1 MSAARPWAELNTW
14 PTAGRCPA
22 IARLASGTPLT
33 ITSGRDNNN
42 DGNANDRADAVA
54 GANPVLDADR
64 PRSQVVEQWVN
75 SAAFIENRVLT
86 NGNTA
91 RNISDGPGYKMFDLG
106 MYRDFGIGAG
116 REVQFRIE
124 ATNALNMAGFPSN
137 GCRSARMSAPSAL
150 FTFRLA
156 MTELRGPSRD
166 TIGSQTE
173 ADSK

>member
-1 MSAARPWAELNTW
+1 M
-14 PTAGRCPA
+14 
-22 IARLASGTPLT
+22 
-33 ITSGRDNNN
+33 
-42 DGNANDRADAVA
+42 A

-75 SAAFIENRVLT
+75 SAAFIENRLLT

-116 REVQFRIE
+116 REVPFRIE

-150 FTFRLA
+150 FTLRLA